1 MTVVRRAIDND
12 VRSPTY
18 LCEVEEIVAVRP
30 SSMPGWVLLVL
41 VLTLIAVAQI
51 DDLAAVAQW
60 LDMLIGKSMRLLPFT
75 KTILGHD

>member
-1 MTVVRRAIDND
+1 MTVVRRVIDND

-18 LCEVEEIVAVRP
+18 LCEVEEIIAIRP

-51 DDLAAVAQW
+51 EDVAAAAAW
-60 LDMLIGKSMRLLPFT
+60 LDRQIVDLNALTSR
-75 KTILGHD
+75 